1 MLVDERA
8 MRPLAGAGA
17 GAAGTGWRRVV
28 GTARKLV
35 ARLIPL
41 AAAANVGAP
50 SQRRRRLQRVDE
62 GMSGPRLAGWPGGP
76 PPPWPGGCARVLG
89 CVDGRAGRMGWAW
102 MEEERRPMDD
112 AWMAGWMDEW
122 AMMDVWADGWTT
134 EGKGERD
141 QPLIDPASQDVM
153 PGQGGKAG
161 GVSSFG
167 SGGVDWMGQALL
179 DEGGGEN
186 RQMAVQ
192 QACLSSLPSATASSS
207 WPS

>member
-89 CVDGRAGRMGWAW
+89 RSGGRWTMHGWL
-102 MEEERRPMDD
+102 
-112 AWMAGWMDEW
+112 AGWMDEW

>member
-1 MLVDERA
+1 
-8 MRPLAGAGA
+8 
-17 GAAGTGWRRVV
+17 
-28 GTARKLV
+28 
-35 ARLIPL
+35 
-41 AAAANVGAP
+41 
-50 SQRRRRLQRVDE
+50 
-62 GMSGPRLAGWPGGP
+62 
-76 PPPWPGGCARVLG
+76 
-89 CVDGRAGRMGWAW
+89 